1 MDKDEIESIR
11 QDVQTTHS
19 RKGSQYKGGGGG
31 GGGAD
36 NNASLPTLSTLA
48 QSQSYSDIMQE
59 TSREE
64 RAGRGVGATVST
76 QELTNGKKE
85 EEPFFVRKSSYQT
98 GKVVMVLSNNEIANK
113 NRMSAAMYNVI
124 LHHVR

>member
-31 GGGAD
+31 GGD

-48 QSQSYSDIMQE
+48 QSQSYSDIVQE

-76 QELTNGKKE
+76 QELTNGKTE

-98 GKVVMVLSNNEIANK
+98 GKVVMVLSNNKIANK
-113 NRMSAAMYNVI
+113 NRKSAAMYNVI
-124 LHHVR
+124 LHVR